1 MSETNS
7 SRRQAKSTVLVVIG
21 LAVAVVVGGGLWWGI
36 QQRRNSAESDAIQR
50 LRTLNSQAINAG
62 EAQPVVMQMDAQQ
75 KHVAT
80 IIVQNNLVE
89 TVPLLAKLHHVTE
102 VYLADTDF
110 DDEDVNA
117 LSGLPKLNSLI
128 LSNTGITDTGVIQ
141 LPGSQLH
148 QLHLAGTSISPA
160 AIDVIGRMKPLQVLN
175 LSDTSVQDN
184 LGPLANLEE
193 LEWLLLSG
201 CDFSQIN
208 DQSIEALTK
217 MRNLGRLTVLNTNI
231 SIEVVDRLKAA
242 HPGLNVEADGLE
254 EEFLGERRQRSL

>member
-1 MSETNS
+1 MNESDVS
-7 SRRQAKSTVLVVIG
+7 SKPNTKSKAGVITV
-21 LAVAVVVGGGLWWGI
+21 LAVAVLGAGVWWMIWNGK
-36 QQRRNSAESDAIQR
+36 NAAEADAIAQ
-50 LRTLNSQAINAG
+50 LRELNKQAISGGN
-62 EAQPVVMQMDAQQ
+62 AQPVVMQMDAQQ

-80 IIVQNNLVE
+80 IIVQHNLVE

-117 LSGLPKLNSLI
+117 LNGLPKLNSLI
-128 LSNTGITDTGVIQ
+128 LSNTKITDTGVKQ

-208 DQSIEALTK
+208 DQSIEGLVK
-217 MRNLGRLTVLNTNI
+217 IRNLGRLTVLNTNI
-231 SIEVVDRLKAA
+231 TVEIVDRLKAA
-242 HPGLNVEADGLE
+242 HPGLNLETDGLE
-254 EEFLGERRQRSL
+254 EESPRDRSERSL